1 MTQTLNDQSTSI
13 DLALNAAIQG
23 MKKED
28 LETAKCSL
36 NELTSQK
43 NAYTQTQAHVENQ
56 QQRWN
61 MITYK
66 KGRKSS
72 L

>member
-1 MTQTLNDQSTSI
+1 MTTEIMIENNPV

-23 MKKED
+23 IKKED
-28 LETAKCSL
+28 LESTKCSL

-43 NAYTQTQAHVENQ
+43 NAYTYTNVLEKPT
-56 QQRWN
+56 RWN

-66 KGRKSS
+66 KGKKSS